1 MEPYGLAQMLW
12 PVPYLTLAEKKPWKA
27 SDYARL
33 KSEQS
38 PSRNKPD
45 HPKKKMGER
54 DAFTVNIGK
63 GWDIVIVY
71 NSIIRRL
78 KSYKDL
84 KNETSK
90 IVEKFSTEHLMDGWN
105 NISIDDIGIF
115 HSWNFQI
122 REVLKS
128 SFR

>member
-1 MEPYGLAQMLW
+1 
-12 PVPYLTLAEKKPWKA
+12 
-27 SDYARL
+27 
-33 KSEQS
+33 
-38 PSRNKPD
+38 
-45 HPKKKMGER
+45 MGER

-63 GWDIVIVY
+63 GWDIAIVY

-115 HSWNFQI
+115 QSRNFQI
-122 REVLKS
+122 WEVLKS
-128 SFR
+128 SFQ